1 MGTIIDKYYN
11 NETLNPLRPP
21 ERPPLQ
27 NVYCI
32 YGINERTEIAYQYRI
47 VDEAFR
53 LKKSIWEDKGGE
65 IYSTTALLNRREN
78 LPPSVFSKS
87 GDGTVS
93 YNSLNWCQTWHVGEV
108 IQSGKN
114 TSVDTSSRVSGLK
127 TLLGLETL
135 IYGENR
141 YDSEGI
147 VDGKQLK
154 TSVIEFERQNH
165 RDIIRSGGLIELLK
179 TELAPRTAVEY
190 RPFKKTNPTV
200 ENIKSKTDEEI
211 KNMIN
216 ELQYEL
222 NRRENNES
230 SNSEKDVETFGRTDD
245 SQELENMNYNEKDN
259 QELMKNVEDIKE
271 IDDNIE
277 VLRGNNIEGRTDE
290 VEDIRDD
297 DEGSEFKT
305 KSQGGILPDDY
316 FDRAFEDI

>member
-1 MGTIIDKYYN
+1 MG
-11 NETLNPLRPP
+11 
-21 ERPPLQ
+21 
-27 NVYCI
+27 
-32 YGINERTEIAYQYRI
+32 
-47 VDEAFR
+47 
-53 LKKSIWEDKGGE
+53 
-65 IYSTTALLNRREN
+65 
-78 LPPSVFSKS
+78 
-87 GDGTVS
+87 
-93 YNSLNWCQTWHVGEV
+93 
-108 IQSGKN
+108 
-114 TSVDTSSRVSGLK
+114 
-127 TLLGLETL
+127 
-135 IYGENR
+135 
-141 YDSEGI
+141 
-147 VDGKQLK
+147 
-154 TSVIEFERQNH
+154 
-165 RDIIRSGGLIELLK
+165 
-179 TELAPRTAVEY
+179 
-190 RPFKKTNPTV
+190 PFKKTNPTV

-277 VLRGNNIEGRTDE
+277 VLRGNNIEGGTDE

-316 FDRAFEDI
+316 F